1 MALNS
6 REILFFLIEH
16 RMIWFPE
23 TQHEKKSFMNEH
35 GRKQY
40 LEVTKIKSWNWHR
53 KFFKCLFLLRVKM
66 PLVESLVSF
75 IHRHLII
82 SAF

>member
-6 REILFFLIEH
+6 REILFLLIEH

-35 GRKQY
+35 GRKKY
-40 LEVTKIKSWNWHR
+40 LEVTKIKS
-53 KFFKCLFLLRVKM
+53 
-66 PLVESLVSF
+66 
-75 IHRHLII
+75 
-82 SAF
+82 